1 MGLLSWVLIYIL
13 ICTVLMGF
21 IWINTLKYHKFKEED
36 MKIHNRYYMFRRNDQ
51 TSWVFWKML
60 LGAICFWWIK
70 IPLVLSSVVY
80 GYIRMKSLLWG
91 MTNDEISNIK
101 DKELL
106 KKINTICRHVG
117 MIFRLG
123 FFVYIKD
130 IKVDMSYE
138 KYLGKDYEKDESKI
152 KIVSY
157 ITNHTSLIDC
167 AVIADRFALCFI
179 SRSNIKSYPL
189 IGFLASCCGCIFVDR
204 ASKDNRGQSLEK
216 LVEKQKKLYNG
227 EDFVNVC
234 LFAEGTTSNDLS
246 LLTFKKGGFY
256 ANLPIKPMVIKFDAV
271 NSFSIA
277 MDVIDL
283 LYSVLLDMCI
293 PYKVVELYYLPSF
306 QPNDYLYEVYGK
318 EMINKG
324 KEKWEIYAEAVRDI
338 MSIGSGLPKSEGNY
352 QMKREYLDF
361 LRKGK
366 IPEGI

>member
-138 KYLGKDYEKDESKI
+138 KYLGKDY
-152 KIVSY
+152 
-157 ITNHTSLIDC
+157 
-167 AVIADRFALCFI
+167 
-179 SRSNIKSYPL
+179 
-189 IGFLASCCGCIFVDR
+189 
-204 ASKDNRGQSLEK
+204 
-216 LVEKQKKLYNG
+216 
-227 EDFVNVC
+227 
-234 LFAEGTTSNDLS
+234 
-246 LLTFKKGGFY
+246 
-256 ANLPIKPMVIKFDAV
+256 
-271 NSFSIA
+271 
-277 MDVIDL
+277 
-283 LYSVLLDMCI
+283 
-293 PYKVVELYYLPSF
+293 
-306 QPNDYLYEVYGK
+306 
-318 EMINKG
+318 
-324 KEKWEIYAEAVRDI
+324 
-338 MSIGSGLPKSEGNY
+338 
-352 QMKREYLDF
+352 
-361 LRKGK
+361 
-366 IPEGI
+366 